1 MSSPESEQIRVLLK
15 SQVAPAFQGQPSLE
29 QLRALMLAIGEQTL
43 PENGT
48 VVEKVTAGAVPGEWI
63 TTPGADAERVIL
75 FLHGGGYC
83 LGSCS
88 SHRGLA
94 SLLSRAAGVRALI
107 IDYRLAPEHPF
118 PAGLEDAVAA
128 YRWLL
133 GRGVDPKHIAVAGD
147 SAGGGLTLATLLSL
161 RDAGDPLPAGAVL
174 LSPWTD
180 LALTGESLV
189 TRAELD
195 PVLGKASMLGM
206 TRWYIGDMDPRT
218 PLASPLYAEMRGLP
232 PLLVHVG
239 DHEVLLDDA
248 VRVATRARAAG
259 VDVTLEVWDEMWHVF
274 HATAPRVPEARQ
286 AVEKVGEFLRA
297 RLR

>member
-1 MSSPESEQIRVLLK
+1 MPSPESQQIRAFLRTQL
-15 SQVAPAFQGQPSLE
+15 APYFRGQPSLE
-29 QLRALMLAIGEQTL
+29 ELRALMMAIGEQTPPRL
-43 PENGT
+43 GT
-48 VVEKVTAGAVPGEWI
+48 VVEKVTAGAAPGEWI
-63 TTPGADAERVIL
+63 MTPGADAEKVIL

-83 LGSCS
+83 LGSCD

-94 SLLSRAAGVRALI
+94 SLLSSAAGMRALM

-133 GRGVDPKHIAVAGD
+133 QRGVDPERIAVAGD

-180 LALTGESLV
+180 LALTGESFV

-195 PVLGKASMLGM
+195 PMLGKAGM
-206 TRWYIGDMDPRT
+206 VSTARWYIGDMDPRT
-218 PLASPLYAEMRGLP
+218 PLVSPLYAELRGLP

-248 VRVATRARAAG
+248 VRLATRARAAG
-259 VDVTLEVWDEMWHVF
+259 VDVTLEVWEGMWHVF
-274 HATAPRVPEARQ
+274 HATAPRVPEAQR
-286 AVEKVGEFLRA
+286 AVERIGEFLRA
-297 RLR
+297 LIR